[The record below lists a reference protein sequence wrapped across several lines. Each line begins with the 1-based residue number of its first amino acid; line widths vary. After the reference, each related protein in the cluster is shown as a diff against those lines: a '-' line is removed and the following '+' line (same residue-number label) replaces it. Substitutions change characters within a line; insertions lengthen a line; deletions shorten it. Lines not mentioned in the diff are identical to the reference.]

1 VKIAVCLHVPRGGA
15 GEALALDDAHALA
28 LALALGA
35 GHTVTAVLAGAAPDE
50 GPLRRALAAGATR
63 ALRVVGEDFGAADF
77 HTLGQALATA
87 VKRVGADLV
96 LAGARSDDGLGA
108 VAAALGRQLGALHVA
123 CIERLAVA
131 AEGGVEVSVRGAG
144 RRRRLRLP
152 LPAVLSVVAT
162 GREAPTL
169 PEAPTPSPAIE
180 VLSLVD
186 PEATVVRRRTELLGQ
201 PELPQ
206 RRTEEVASA
215 DALVAALV
223 R

>member
-1 VKIAVCLHVPRGGA
+1 
-15 GEALALDDAHALA
+15 
-28 LALALGA
+28 LALALGLGV
-35 GHTVTAVLAGAAPDE
+35 GHDVTAVLAGTSPEEA
-50 GPLRRALAAGATR
+50 PLRSALAAGATR

-87 VKRVGADLV
+87 VKRVGADLI
-96 LAGARSDDGLGA
+96 LTGARSDDGLGA
-108 VAAALGRQLGALHVA
+108 VAAALARQLGALHVA
-123 CIERLAVA
+123 CIERLSVA
-131 AEGGVEVSVRGAG
+131 AEGGVEVSVRGGG

-162 GREAPTL
+162 GREAPVL
-169 PEAPTPSPAIE
+169 PEATAPGPAIE

-206 RRTEEVASA
+206 RATEEVASA